1 MSDLTPYRIWVAG
14 PIYGVSKSL
23 RKFQIE
29 HGPFN
34 PFFSYTLIRRRA
46 HEDFN
51 LGAVE
56 GM

>member
-1 MSDLTPYRIWVAG
+1 MGGYR

-34 PFFSYTLIRRRA
+34 PYFSYTLIRRRA